1 MTTILY
7 HDKEI
12 MADTKALEFA
22 SGTNGGLGIF
32 RKGKK
37 IFKNDKIIV
46 TFFNKFPCE
55 KDEEETL
62 RLSEWVAR
70 YVLSLEVQ
78 FKKLN
83 NDIEAFGLYLKNYIF
98 NTVINNNIESL
109 IKLKQGKYKF
119 GESIDEIILIFTKDK
134 MISIGCRSEVIDKYK
149 DEERIGKGMGVSL
162 DAILD
167 ENGETVLTK
176 NPVFIGVYDLD
187 DIDFLYSG
195 TGGAYIT
202 SSVKLG
208 MTPKQGFKMALL
220 LDNVSSCGLT
230 NGNPIIHRTTD
241 LKTLK
246 PFSKKDLE
254 NIRKLD
260 IKEVVK

>member
-46 TFFNKFPCE
+46 TFFNKFPYE

-83 NDIEAFGLYLKNYIF
+83 NDVEAFGLYLKNYIF
-98 NTVINNNIESL
+98 NTVINFSR
-109 IKLKQGKYKF
+109 KY
-119 GESIDEIILIFTKDK
+119 II
-134 MISIGCRSEVIDKYK
+134 
-149 DEERIGKGMGVSL
+149 
-162 DAILD
+162 
-167 ENGETVLTK
+167 
-176 NPVFIGVYDLD
+176 
-187 DIDFLYSG
+187 
-195 TGGAYIT
+195 
-202 SSVKLG
+202 
-208 MTPKQGFKMALL
+208 
-220 LDNVSSCGLT
+220 
-230 NGNPIIHRTTD
+230 
-241 LKTLK
+241 
-246 PFSKKDLE
+246 
-254 NIRKLD
+254 
-260 IKEVVK
+260 

>member
-7 HDKEI
+7 HDNEV
-12 MADTKALEFA
+12 MSDTKALEFA

-46 TFFNKFPCE
+46 TFFNKFPYE

-70 YVLSLEVQ
+70 YILSLAAQ

-83 NDIEAFGLYLKNYIF
+83 NDTEAFSQYLNKYIF
-98 NTVINNNIESL
+98 NTIFNNNIESL

-119 GESIDEIILIFTKDK
+119 GESVDEIILIFTKDK
-134 MISIGCRSEVIDKYK
+134 MISIGNRGEVINKYK
-149 DEERIGKGMGVSL
+149 DEERIGKGTGISL
-162 DAILD
+162 DAVLD
-167 ENGETVLTK
+167 ENGDPVLTK

-187 DIDFLYSG
+187 DIDYLYSG

-202 SSVKLG
+202 SSIKLG
-208 MTPKQGFKMALL
+208 MSPKQGFKIALL

-230 NGNPIIHRTTD
+230 NGNPISHKTTD

-254 NIRKLD
+254 SIRKLEFEED
-260 IKEVVK
+260 VK